1 MTGNALI
8 LTAAAAAA
16 ASVGL
21 LRYAWSLARR
31 SMALNAIGWGLLL
44 LALVLGAMSD
54 GAWGMAVV
62 SAVATAVAMAV
73 LAHAAITAPPARVA
87 ASNRRANML
96 PEGKEPKRI
105 GERFLTFLIT
115 VPLAFIVSVLIGMAS
130 RIAAAGAGLHEADSN
145 ALMLLIVP
153 LVWTLLATVLLVW
166 PVRRMQFAVLLLPGL
181 ACAGLLAVSI
191 VR

>member
-31 SMALNAIGWGLLL
+31 SKALNALGWGLLL

-73 LAHAAITAPPARVA
+73 LTHAAITAPPARVA

-105 GERFLTFLIT
+105 GGRLLTFLIA
-115 VPLAFIVSVLIGMAS
+115 VPLAFIASVLIGMAS

-166 PVRRMQFAVLLLPGL
+166 PARRMQFAVLLLPGL

>member
-21 LRYAWSLARR
+21 LRYAWGLARR
-31 SMALNAIGWGLLL
+31 STAVNALGWGLLL

-73 LAHAAITAPPARVA
+73 LTHAAITAPPARVA

-166 PVRRMQFAVLLLPGL
+166 PARRMQFAVLLLPGL